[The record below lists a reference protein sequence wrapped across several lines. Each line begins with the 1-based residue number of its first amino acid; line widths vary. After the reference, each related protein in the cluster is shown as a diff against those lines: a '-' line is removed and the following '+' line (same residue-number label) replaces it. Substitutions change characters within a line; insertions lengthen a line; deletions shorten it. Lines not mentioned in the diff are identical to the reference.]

1 MISFKSFWL
10 LQEDNKEHM
19 IGKIMQH
26 YNVDEQQAKNVLQQ
40 WLRIKEKAKTEYPNK
55 GILSWN
61 SIESLQQDMDDLME
75 SPEFKKHE
83 REFNRVA
90 MAHGAEK
97 VFENSECII
106 YLVHNK
112 WASILLGKGTQ
123 WCISAMEDNAWH
135 NYIDPVEDRDDDIKK
150 SIFFFLIDKKN
161 KTTITTNKQQFTVP
175 IKWAIQCMY
184 DDDIAIW
191 DNTDAEHGDDELQEL
206 INQYHLPDN
215 FEADY
220 LYFRKLKQMS
230 DQEQVQLSPKNAYN
244 VAKRAGHAIAAL
256 EPVIATNLEIAVTY
270 AIHVRKKR
278 FKQIEQ
284 KLILS
289 KNEAYRS
296 YYMKAF
302 FKDAPWPEF
311 FALKSQQYFEQLQKT
326 NVYSKHY
333 ILGVLLD
340 YSVQHNDAQQEFYL
354 QQLEQQPKLLVID
367 NRKKWGAYNK
377 KFFPQHWMQA
387 QKIIDDFDY
396 NAVIAANHAIAINK
410 RNEKMEQTI
419 AKQGGI
425 NYIDALAEYALHFNL
440 AFKPNMQYRKISY
453 EDREG
458 QLTLYHF
465 VNK

>member
-55 GILSWN
+55 GILSWS
-61 SIESLQQDMDDLME
+61 SIESLQQDMDDLLE

-83 REFNRVA
+83 KEFNRVA

-123 WCISAMEDNAWH
+123 WCISAVERNAWF
-135 NYIDPVEDRDDDIKK
+135 NYIDPDEDYKK

-230 DQEQVQLSPKNAYN
+230 DQELMQLSPSNAYAT
-244 VAKRAGHAIAAL
+244 AKKAGHAIAAL
-256 EPVIATNLEIAVTY
+256 EPVIATDLDVAVMY

-311 FALKSQQYFEQLQKT
+311 FALKSQQYLQQLQEAD
-326 NVYSKHY
+326 VYNKHY

-458 QLTLYHF
+458 QLALYHF